1 MENKKKQLIIV
12 CPEPYY
18 GKGGISTAVGGLI
31 DGFNELGVEVITV
44 ESHSSHESKWQVWL
58 KAAIQVRLLSKKYG
72 DNAVFVFHCGAW
84 FSMFRK
90 WTLALIANFYRSTT
104 VVHLH
109 SIVVENYIAKRFSK
123 LLFKLFLSTFDRV
136 FTVSPWWTSLLEKK
150 LTLNNV
156 SNLFNSVTYSAME
169 IAFKQ
174 CKKQIPTFDAIAD
187 IKLVSMSRL
196 VEGKGFEALIESL
209 TLLPERYKLTIAGEG
224 NLRPKLVNLV
234 NKLSLE
240 ERVQFVGWVESDE
253 KYNLMLDS
261 HVFVLAAKAES
272 FGMGLIE
279 AMACGL
285 PVIALDRGPI
295 RDVVTSDTGLLVN
308 EDTPQC
314 LAEAIIHLTGN
325 MSTYNGGPLRVV
337 TVFNPQLIADK
348 AYSVLFQDNRRVS

>member
-31 DGFNELGVEVITV
+31 DGFNELGINILTV
-44 ESHSSHESKWQVWL
+44 ESHSSTLSKWSVWF
-58 KAAIQVRLLSKKYG
+58 KAMKQVRLLSNEYG
-72 DNAVFVFHCGAW
+72 RDAIFIFHCGAW
-84 FSMFRK
+84 FSMYRK
-90 WTLALIANFYRSTT
+90 WTLALIANFYHSTT

-109 SIVVENYIAKRFSK
+109 SIVVENYLAKRFPRFM
-123 LLFKLFLSTFDRV
+123 FKLFLSTFDRV
-136 FTVSPWWTSLLEKK
+136 LTVSPWWTSLLEKK
-150 LTLNNV
+150 LALNNV
-156 SNLFNSVTYSAME
+156 SNLFNSVTYSAMD
-169 IAFKQ
+169 IASKQ
-174 CKKQIPTFDAIAD
+174 CKKKTPIFDESAD

-196 VEGKGFEALIESL
+196 VEGKGFEALIEALS
-209 TLLPERYKLTIAGEG
+209 LLPKRYKLTIAGEG

-234 NKLSLE
+234 NKLRLE
-240 ERVQFVGWVESDE
+240 ERVQFVGWVESDA
-253 KYNLMLDS
+253 KYNLMLES

-295 RDVVTSDTGLLVN
+295 RDVVTSDTGVLVN

-314 LAEAIIHLTGN
+314 LAEAIIELTGN
-325 MSTYNGGPLRVV
+325 MSTYNGGPMRVV
-337 TVFNPQLIADK
+337 TAFNPKLIAEK
-348 AYSVLFQDNRRVS
+348 TYSVLLQDKRRVS